1 MFLLH
6 NLRTVRSQNNRCS
19 DVYKTFERLDCIWCD
34 SVDLRI
40 QLKET
45 FQFVW
50 HFFLFIL
57 SLSRRSWND
66 AQLLSGNTT
75 TPTVKC
81 RQQAAEIDRENKVL
95 IWRWVLLKLSE
106 LEMWA

>member
-19 DVYKTFERLDCIWCD
+19 DVYKTFERLECIWCD

-45 FQFVW
+45 FQIVW

-57 SLSRRSWND
+57 SLS
-66 AQLLSGNTT
+66 L
-75 TPTVKC
+75 V
-81 RQQAAEIDRENKVL
+81 DRETMPSYLVAIRRRRQL
-95 IWRWVLLKLSE
+95 
-106 LEMWA
+106 

>member
-1 MFLLH
+1 MVRFSRFKNSIERDFSIRLAFFSLH
-6 NLRTVRSQNNRCS
+6 
-19 DVYKTFERLDCIWCD
+19 
-34 SVDLRI
+34 
-40 QLKET
+40 
-45 FQFVW
+45 
-50 HFFLFIL
+50 
-57 SLSRRSWND
+57 SLYLVD